1 MRQDTFVSLFF
12 FLEINPVFL
21 GALLGTLPALRKTV
35 NGKRKT
41 GQLMRGHDGQ
51 VKQAQ
56 MDSSRSLPAVK
67 DRGRD
72 PRGCQSRG

>member
-21 GALLGTLPALRKTV
+21 GALLGILPALRKTV

-41 GQLMRGHDGQ
+41 GQLMRGHD
-51 VKQAQ
+51 
-56 MDSSRSLPAVK
+56 D
-67 DRGRD
+67 
-72 PRGCQSRG
+72 